1 MSLDTEFKA
10 DGARRMSPATSQPTE
25 LELRAMWG
33 RLALVTDESIARAMH
48 TFALLSSPYSA

>member
-1 MSLDTEFKA
+1 MN
-10 DGARRMSPATSQPTE
+10 PATPQPTE
-25 LELRAMWG
+25 DELRAMWG